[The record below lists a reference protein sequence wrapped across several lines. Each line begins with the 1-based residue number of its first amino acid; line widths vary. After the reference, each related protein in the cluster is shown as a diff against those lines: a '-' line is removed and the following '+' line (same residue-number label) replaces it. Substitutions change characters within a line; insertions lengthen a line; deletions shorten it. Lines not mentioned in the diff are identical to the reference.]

1 MRFAAAR
8 GDSKAWREEE
18 LGSRQAF
25 LMRAGIRRE
34 FSSIGERDRPASRRK
49 SEFWALMRGSW
60 VTTMMALSGLRATR
74 RRIFIMSIPVL
85 WSRLLVGSSQ
95 MISFGS

>member
-1 MRFAAAR
+1 MGADRHASQAFARDLAAGSLTIDALRGRR

-34 FSSIGERDRPASRRK
+34 FSSIGERDRSASRRK
-49 SEFWALMRGSW
+49 SEFW
-60 VTTMMALSGLRATR
+60 V
-74 RRIFIMSIPVL
+74 V
-85 WSRLLVGSSQ
+85 SQ
-95 MISFGS
+95 FDCGN